1 MKTVC
6 RYAAA
11 QYGHTDGKRDAD
23 VNQRLPPDLF
33 HFPLEIGGIG
43 SCRAVGEALLRHLRP
58 FGMTN
63 YLVGAMPHPDH
74 PYPGAFMMGNLPA
87 DWSETYISGRMGDHD
102 PTLHA
107 LQLNAG
113 PVSIQDIRNGRAG
126 FRPDAEEISI
136 LDAAAALGWPHGL
149 IVPIYGAQ
157 GYRGIGCVCGPGP
170 DPEAHAR
177 IVLEFLVWHAHD
189 RMRMLFGAEGDVQ
202 AVRLSLREREVL
214 NAARRGLSDDEIAT
228 AAAISVRTVRFHF
241 ENARRKLASRNRTEA
256 IAKALQLQLLGL

>member
-11 QYGHTDGKRDAD
+11 QYAYTDGKRDAD

-33 HFPLEIGGIG
+33 HFPLEIGGMG

-87 DWSETYISGRMGDHD
+87 EWSDNYISGRMGDHD
-102 PTLHA
+102 PALHA

-113 PVSIQDIRNGRAG
+113 PVSIQDIRKGRAG
-126 FRPDAEEISI
+126 FQPDAEEISI
-136 LDAAAALGWPHGL
+136 LDAAAELGWPHGL

-157 GYRGIGCVCGPGP
+157 GYRGIGCVCGSGP
-170 DPEAHAR
+170 DPDAHAR

-189 RMRMLFGAEGDVQ
+189 RMRTLFGAEGDVQ